1 MWKGYIS
8 VSVRNNIFLRPRPSC
23 QSRSCC
29 RKWKKNPLAFGPHEI
44 KSSLFAFFSFSYHWQ
59 TLPLPLQHILVL
71 PHVLSHSYIATPFTR
86 STESSVRWCEY
97 NHTLHFYVFLFSHF
111 YSTRMFRQQQL
122 INPCASLSR
131 SFVWVR
137 IYADMGHASE
147 CEGLF
152 RAQLC
157 ACERTKR
164 GKIFIRAENSW
175 THQRSSLVWRTLIT
189 CPGLSAKGFEGRKQI
204 LESHFNK

>member
-1 MWKGYIS
+1 
-8 VSVRNNIFLRPRPSC
+8 
-23 QSRSCC
+23 
-29 RKWKKNPLAFGPHEI
+29 
-44 KSSLFAFFSFSYHWQ
+44 
-59 TLPLPLQHILVL
+59 
-71 PHVLSHSYIATPFTR
+71 
-86 STESSVRWCEY
+86 
-97 NHTLHFYVFLFSHF
+97 
-111 YSTRMFRQQQL
+111 MFRQQQL

-164 GKIFIRAENSW
+164 GKIFIRAEQLNSS
-175 THQRSSLVWRTLIT
+175 TLLIPRLADSNHVSRTFVRANRMAKTNFGIT
-189 CPGLSAKGFEGRKQI
+189 FS
-204 LESHFNK
+204 

>member
-189 CPGLSAKGFEGRKQI
+189 CPGLSAKGFEERKQI
-204 LESHFNK
+204 SESQFNK